1 MKRTRSAAVVAIAG
15 LSIICAATAV
25 PGGSAVAGAT
35 KAYTRYT
42 VPQRVPQSPSG
53 EPAISS
59 TGSVLGRPAPKP
71 QVDLPRRPN
80 IVMITADDMSVK
92 DLRYMPHVRRLLI
105 RQGTVMTNAIAPTSL
120 CVPAR
125 ASLLTGQFAT
135 NHGAWSIE
143 GEHGGFAALP
153 EGNTLP
159 VWLHRAGYHTYF
171 DGKYLNGYGVDDPTY
186 VPPGWTDWR
195 ATVDW
200 TTYNYARPTVNHNGS
215 LLTYDQYSTDVI
227 RRQSMAQLTAQ
238 AGSRKPFFMWVN
250 YVAPHT
256 GGPREA
262 DDPKVTQ
269 TDPRYQMPTTVPAP
283 RDKGSFAGVQL
294 PSNPAMFEADTSDK
308 PASSPAHR
316 EWDPTG
322 REMLRIAYQQRLE
335 ALQDVDRSVAA
346 TIRRLRAMGELHHT
360 VIIFGSDNGWV
371 SGEHNLNTKL
381 WEYDDILRIP
391 MVLRGPGV
399 PRGKVTTT
407 PVSNPDIATTIA
419 RLARAHPGRAQDGV
433 DILPWLHTGDRV
445 RVVPIIAWHVK
456 DGAKP
461 PLYSGVRVGTWTYV
475 RYHDGGEELYDRSI
489 DPWELDNLAS
499 VPQFAPQLQQLRGLA
514 ERYVWCKGDTC
525 PRRFYLPPRSS

>member
-1 MKRTRSAAVVAIAG
+1 MRRARAAAVVVVVAG
-15 LSIICAATAV
+15 LSVVAAATAV
-25 PGGSAVAGAT
+25 PNGSAVAS
-35 KAYTRYT
+35 KAYSRYT
-42 VPQRVPQSPSG
+42 VPQRVPASPSG
-53 EPAISS
+53 EPAVSP
-59 TGSVLGRPAPKP
+59 TGSVLGRRAPKP
-71 QVDLPRRPN
+71 RVSVPDRPN
-80 IVMITADDMSVK
+80 VLMVTADDMSVR
-92 DLRYMPHVRRLLI
+92 DLRFMPHVRRLLI

-159 VWLHRAGYHTYF
+159 VWLHRAGYNTYF
-171 DGKYLNGYGVDDPTY
+171 TGKYLNGYGVDDPHY

-200 TTYNYARPTVNHNGS
+200 TTYDYVRPTVNHNGR
-215 LLTYDQYSTDVI
+215 LWTYDEYSTDVI
-227 RRQSMAQLTAQ
+227 REQSMAQLTEQ
-238 AGSRKPFFMWVN
+238 SGSRKPFFMWVN

-256 GGPREA
+256 GGPQET
-262 DDPKVTQ
+262 DDPKRTQ
-269 TDPRYQMPTTVPAP
+269 TDPRYQIPTTVPAP

-294 PSNPAMFEADTSDK
+294 PSNPAMFESDTSDK

-316 EWDPTG
+316 SWDPTA
-322 REMLRIAYQQRLE
+322 RAMLRIAYEQRLE

-346 TIRRLRAMGELHHT
+346 TMHRLRAMGQLART
-360 VIIFGSDNGWV
+360 VVIFGSDNGWV

-391 MVLRGPGV
+391 MVLRGPGI

-445 RVVPIIAWHVK
+445 RVVPIIAWPVK
-456 DGAKP
+456 DGARP

-475 RYHDGGEELYDRSI
+475 RYHAGGEELYDRSI
-489 DPWELDNLAS
+489 DPWELDNLADVS
-499 VPQFAPQLQQLRGLA
+499 RFAPQLHQLRRLA
-514 ERYVWCKGDTC
+514 HRFVWCQGDTC
-525 PRRFYLPPRSS
+525 PRRFYFSPRRSS